1 MIFGIGTDIVEVERI
16 RKLDSLEKFAD
27 KILSVSELKVF
38 KSQIDEKQ
46 VTFLANKHLR
56 NRIRSTHTRTKIWPK
71 E

>member
-27 KILSVSELKVF
+27 KILSLNELEVF

-46 VTFLANKHLR
+46 VFNNFGATGNTLWSGSLSHFNMK
-56 NRIRSTHTRTKIWPK
+56 KIG
-71 E
+71 